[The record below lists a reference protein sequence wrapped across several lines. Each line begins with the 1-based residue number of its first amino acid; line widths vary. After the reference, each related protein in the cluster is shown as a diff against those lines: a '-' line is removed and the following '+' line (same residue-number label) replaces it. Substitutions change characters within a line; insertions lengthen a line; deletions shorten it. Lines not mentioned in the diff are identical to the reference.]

1 MSKIYKQIY
10 KHKFSNTDFTVPQ
23 SNQVSIFP
31 ENRHDAAQ
39 NVMCNGVQIF
49 CSVSKTFCHI
59 YYEDKGRRCIS
70 AIQFSHHYRYFNLMG
85 DRLVKQITKAKK
97 AGNVLS
103 CEAKQKRTKQE
114 GKPRGISVQ
123 KRLTY
128 NFLWVLPSSLGKV
141 AINRH
146 RSRN

>member
-1 MSKIYKQIY
+1 
-10 KHKFSNTDFTVPQ
+10 
-23 SNQVSIFP
+23 
-31 ENRHDAAQ
+31 
-39 NVMCNGVQIF
+39 
-49 CSVSKTFCHI
+49 
-59 YYEDKGRRCIS
+59 
-70 AIQFSHHYRYFNLMG
+70 MG

-114 GKPRGISVQ
+114 GKTRGISVQ

-128 NFLWVLPSSLGKV
+128 SFLWVLPSSLGKV